1 MKKLATITL
10 ACWCSTAQ
18 AQQTATPDAKDLA
31 AKLVAVTSV
40 LGADGPQWL
49 PDGSRILFPSNQG
62 GGLAIWSVSLS
73 GGAPTRVTD
82 EISPQ
87 IAEDQRA
94 QQRPANDDGAGNR
107 IFDSRSQVGQR
118 GCAGSCPP
126 RRHHGREA
134 YWRAHSSLSSAADYG
149 GHD

>member
-1 MKKLATITL
+1 MKKLATIL
-10 ACWCSTAQ
+10 AFWCSTAQ

-40 LGADGPQWL
+40 VGADGPQWL

-62 GGLAIWSVSLS
+62 GGLAIWSVSPT

-87 IAEDQRA
+87 IPKVSPRGD
-94 QQRPANDDGAGNR
+94 R
-107 IFDSRSQVGQR
+107 IAYLSDKS
-118 GCAGSCPP
+118 GS
-126 RRHHGREA
+126 
-134 YWRAHSSLSSAADYG
+134 
-149 GHD
+149 